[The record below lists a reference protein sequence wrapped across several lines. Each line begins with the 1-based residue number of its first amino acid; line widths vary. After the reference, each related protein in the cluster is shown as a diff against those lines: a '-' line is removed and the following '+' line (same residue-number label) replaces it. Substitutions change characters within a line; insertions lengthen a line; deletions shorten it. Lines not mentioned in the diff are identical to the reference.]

1 MDEANML
8 LGVLGTGVSVLIGL
22 CLGVVGLFLFYRQ
35 RLQAF
40 KVLQL
45 SHADYQLERERLL
58 LIEQE
63 FQEQKITLH
72 RLQEQYQQQAAT
84 QGASDARVVLF
95 KEKIDE
101 LKRSEQETQGKYQVA
116 QKTLALSQVREA
128 TLSSEI
134 QHLKNQT
141 DEKISLL
148 LQAKESM
155 SESFENVANKIF
167 DDKQQVFTRAS
178 TQNLSQTIDP
188 LKTQLSEFKETVQ
201 KTYEKESR
209 DRQALFLE
217 ITHLKNLNQQ
227 MSEDAVNLTRALKG
241 DNKAQGN
248 WGEVILE
255 RVLEESGLRKGH
267 EYETQVNLKSEDGQ
281 RRAPDVIVR
290 LPENKDVIIDAK
302 VSLVDYEAYCSASTD
317 DEREAHL
324 KKHIQSMR
332 QHVNGLSCKDYEN
345 LEGIRTLDF
354 VLVFVPIEAAFVAAV
369 EFDQRMFKEA
379 YEKNIIIV
387 SPTTLLATLRTV
399 QSIWRYER
407 QNKNA
412 DEIARQAGGL
422 HDQFVLLI
430 ESLEDINKHLA
441 KAQDS
446 YDITM
451 KRLTLGNG
459 NLVGRVN
466 KLQTLGAKSKKN
478 IPEHLHLSK

>member
-1 MDEANML
+1 
-8 LGVLGTGVSVLIGL
+8 
-22 CLGVVGLFLFYRQ
+22 
-35 RLQAF
+35 
-40 KVLQL
+40 
-45 SHADYQLERERLL
+45 
-58 LIEQE
+58 
-63 FQEQKITLH
+63 
-72 RLQEQYQQQAAT
+72 
-84 QGASDARVVLF
+84 
-95 KEKIDE
+95 
-101 LKRSEQETQGKYQVA
+101 
-116 QKTLALSQVREA
+116 
-128 TLSSEI
+128 
-134 QHLKNQT
+134 
-141 DEKISLL
+141 
-148 LQAKESM
+148 
-155 SESFENVANKIF
+155 
-167 DDKQQVFTRAS
+167 
-178 TQNLSQTIDP
+178 
-188 LKTQLSEFKETVQ
+188 
-201 KTYEKESR
+201 
-209 DRQALFLE
+209 
-217 ITHLKNLNQQ
+217 
-227 MSEDAVNLTRALKG
+227 
-241 DNKAQGN
+241 
-248 WGEVILE
+248 
-255 RVLEESGLRKGH
+255 LRKGH
-267 EYETQVNLKSEDGQ
+267 EYETQVNLKSEGGQ

-422 HDQFVLLI
+422 HDQFVLLV
-430 ESLEDINKHLA
+430 ESLEDINKYLV
-441 KAQDS
+441 KAQES
-446 YDITM
+446 YGTTM
-451 KRLTLGNG
+451 KRLTLGSG
-459 NLVGRVN
+459 NLVGRVS